1 MKRSI
6 VFLALFVSLFSYI
19 DVSAATTSKEVSLV
33 RCVDGDTAVFLVD
46 EEEVKFRFLAI
57 DTPETVHPT
66 KEVEAFGKN
75 ASEYTCNKLTNAEKI
90 VVEYENSNKVD
101 KYGRSLAWI
110 WVDDS
115 LLQKE
120 LISVG
125 YGEVAYIYGKYR
137 YTESLCLVQ
146 KNAKAGGL
154 GVWSEER
161 EEGYCSTINL
171 EGVKDNIDPL
181 KIGQVDVIEAPN
193 EEDVT
198 PLEDEENFFKD
209 ASKVADKLNDYLVDN
224 DGEVSK
230 VFIYVFLAFAAVYAV
245 FKGQKKK

>member
-6 VFLALFVSLFSYI
+6 IFLVVFVSLFAFI
-19 DVSAATTSKEVSLV
+19 DVKADTTAKEVEFV
-33 RCVDGDTAVFLVD
+33 RCVDGDTAVFLLED
-46 EEEVKFRFLAI
+46 EEVKFRFLAI

-66 KEVEAFGKN
+66 KDVETFGKN

-120 LISVG
+120 LISIG

-137 YTESLCLVQ
+137 YTESLCLAQ
-146 KNAKAGGL
+146 KGAKDEAL
-154 GVWSEER
+154 GVWSEPR

-171 EGVKDNIDPL
+171 EGVTDNINPQ
-181 KIGQVDVIEAPN
+181 KIGQVEVIEAPN
-193 EEDVT
+193 EDAAVS
-198 PLEDEENFFKD
+198 DNEENIFKE

-224 DGEVSK
+224 DNNISK
-230 VFIYVFLAFAAVYAV
+230 VFIIVFMGFAAIAA
-245 FKGQKKK
+245 FMGKKKK